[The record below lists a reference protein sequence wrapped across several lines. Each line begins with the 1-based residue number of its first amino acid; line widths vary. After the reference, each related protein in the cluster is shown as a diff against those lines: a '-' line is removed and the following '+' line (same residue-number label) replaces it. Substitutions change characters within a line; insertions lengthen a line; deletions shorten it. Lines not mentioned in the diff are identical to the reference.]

1 MVKNILTVLTSLTVS
16 TTTIA
21 NVTMQQATSLSGE
34 KLLQKNTDGYHV
46 NSVKITV
53 KNESGAVVDT
63 VTFYNSLVSLGDML
77 ASDSDFFGFN
87 ETSFGR
93 LLIRVDNRTTDFNK
107 NYWAIYSSTHPFCKF
122 NTNPAN
128 YCSVGIDGLIFRD
141 VWEQDQL
148 FDFVLTKI

>member
-1 MVKNILTVLTSLTVS
+1 MTLVTSLTVG

-21 NVTMQQATSLSGE
+21 NVALQQLTSSNSE
-34 KLLQKNTDGYHV
+34 KVSQNSIDGYHV

-53 KNESGAVVDT
+53 KNESGRVINT
-63 VTFYNSLVSLGDML
+63 ITFYNSLVSLGDML
-77 ASDSDFFGFN
+77 ASDSDSFGLN

-93 LLIRVDNRTTDFNK
+93 LLIRVDDIITDFNK
-107 NYWAIYSSTHPFCKF
+107 NYWAVFSSTHPFCKF
-122 NTNPAN
+122 STSPAN
-128 YCSVGIDGLIFRD
+128 YCSVGIDGLVFRD